1 MQSSVATS
9 HRRFRHAVLCASLL
23 LAAPSAWSGE
33 LTLGTDPP
41 AGGGGTNPTQG
52 GGDSMSQNVS
62 TSIDLTLVIGNASG
76 LVVGD
81 VFVPWGGTAVIAAD
95 AASEKM
101 LGRCRYRFRYI
112 AGNEG
117 SSWSIATT
125 NRIFRE
131 APGWPVLSA
140 HAMPALQ
147 PGTAMWLSGSIW
159 LPEGTSILYVYADN
173 AALNPEADEADNLRR
188 VAIVVRGDCG

>member
-1 MQSSVATS
+1 MHPPVAVS
-9 HRRFRHAVLCASLL
+9 FRRFRLAALCASLL
-23 LAAPSAWSGE
+23 LAAPAAWSIE

-62 TSIDLTLVIGNASG
+62 TSIDLTLAVGNASG

-81 VFVPWGGTAVIAAD
+81 VFVPWGNTAVVYAD
-95 AASEKM
+95 AASERM
-101 LGRCRYRFRYI
+101 AGHCRYRFRYI
-112 AGNEG
+112 TGNEG
-117 SSWSIATT
+117 SSWSIATI

-131 APGWPVLSA
+131 APGWPILST

-147 PGTAMWLSGSIW
+147 PGSATWLSGSIW
-159 LPEGTSILYVYADN
+159 LPEGSSMLYVYADN